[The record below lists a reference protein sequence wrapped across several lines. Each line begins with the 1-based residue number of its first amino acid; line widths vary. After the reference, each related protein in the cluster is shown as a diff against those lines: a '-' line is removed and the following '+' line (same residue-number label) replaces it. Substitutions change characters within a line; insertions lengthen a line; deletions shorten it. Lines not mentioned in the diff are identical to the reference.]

1 MNTLKKALSL
11 LLSLTLVSSLLSG
24 CTQSPP
30 KESGNASAPVTY
42 EGTADGRNGPLKV
55 SVTVADGKITDVKVT
70 EHTETESIAGTAITS
85 IPEKIV
91 EKQTLAMDAVAGA
104 TITCDA
110 IIAAVK
116 TALANSGLDLEILS
130 KPAEGSSAAGEAYTV
145 DADVVVIGAGAA
157 GFAAAVKVA
166 EAGKSVV
173 ILEKMPVVG
182 GNTIRAGGAMNAADP
197 ERQNTQSMKQ
207 SEVDAILTLLALEPK
222 NDDMARWQQSVQKD
236 MDTYIANGDTYLYDS
251 ADLHKLQT
259 YVDGDF
265 LGNTTQIEYLCDHAL
280 ESIHWLESNGV
291 EFMSDIRAVVG
302 AVWQRSHA
310 LVREDE
316 KGIAIIEPLQAVAEK
331 SGAKVYLNTKADELI
346 MSDGKVTGVKAT
358 QTENGDSYT
367 FNAKSGVIIA
377 TGGFAASI
385 EMREKYNTS
394 GKWANIGAEIPT
406 SNHPGATGDGI
417 VMAQAIGADVVD
429 MEQIQF
435 IPLWLKGTGCATKG
449 YINNVI
455 YVNKNGERFVNEDGR
470 RDELSM
476 GALAQPG
483 GYFYVINDHADAI
496 YNGYTDEQLTAM
508 ADSGGI
514 FVGNTIE
521 ELAAN
526 MGADPTKLKA
536 SVDAFN
542 SSVDSGEDSF
552 GRKVFDQKIETGPFY
567 ASCFGPA
574 VHHTMGGL
582 QVNTSAQVLDT
593 AGNTIPGLFAAGEV
607 TGGLHGTNR
616 LGGNAVPDA
625 IVNGMNA
632 GEQILK

>member
-1 MNTLKKALSL
+1 MRNWKKTVCL
-11 LLSLTLVSSLLSG
+11 LLSLALVGSLLSG
-24 CTQSPP
+24 CGP
-30 KESGNASAPVTY
+30 KAPAETGSKSDPVTY
-42 EGTADGRNGPLKV
+42 EGAADGRNGPLKV
-55 SVTVADGKITDVKVT
+55 SVTVAEGKITEVKVT
-70 EHTETESIAGTAITS
+70 EHTETESIAGMAITG

-91 EKQTLAMDAVAGA
+91 EKQSLAIDSVAGA

-110 IIAAVK
+110 ILAAVK
-116 TALANSGLDLEILS
+116 AALANSGLDLEKLS
-130 KPAEGSSAAGEAYTV
+130 TPAQGSVTSGEAHV
-145 DADVVVIGAGAA
+145 IDADVVVIGAGAA

-197 ERQNTQSMKQ
+197 ERQNTQTMKQ
-207 SEVDAILTLLALEPK
+207 SEVDAILALLALEPK
-222 NDDMARWQQSVQKD
+222 NDDMARWQKSVKKD
-236 MDTYIANGDTYLYDS
+236 MDAYIANGDTYLYDS
-251 ADLHKLQT
+251 VDLHKLQT
-259 YVDGDF
+259 YVDGDY
-265 LGNTTQIEYLCDHAL
+265 LGNTTQIEYLCDNSL

-291 EFMSDIRAVVG
+291 GFKSDIRAVVG

-310 LVREDE
+310 LEREDE
-316 KGIAIIEPLQAVAEK
+316 MGVAIIEPLQAVAEK
-331 SGAKVYLNTKADELI
+331 SGAKIYLNTKAEELI
-346 MSDGKVTGVKAT
+346 MTDGKVTGVRAT
-358 QTENGDSYT
+358 QSENGDTYT
-367 FNAKSGVIIA
+367 FNAKDGVIIA
-377 TGGFAASI
+377 TGGFAASV

-394 GKWANIGAEIPT
+394 GKWANIGADIPT

-417 VMAQAIGADVVD
+417 VMAQAIGAGVVD

-435 IPLWLKGTGCATKG
+435 IPLWLKGVASATKG

-455 YVNKNGERFVNEDGR
+455 YVNQQGDRFVKEDGR

-483 GYFYVINDHADAI
+483 GYFYVINDHADAL
-496 YNGYTDEQLTAM
+496 YNGYTDEALAQIVTM
-508 ADSGGI
+508 EGV
-514 FVGNTIE
+514 FTGNTIE

-526 MGADPTKLKA
+526 MGADPAKLKA

-542 SSVDSGEDSF
+542 ASVDSGEDAF
-552 GRKVFDQKIETGPFY
+552 GRKVFDQKIEAGPFY

-582 QVNTSAQVLDT
+582 TVNTSAQVLDT
-593 AGNTIPGLFAAGEV
+593 AGNAIPGLFAAGEV

-632 GEQILK
+632 GVQVLK